1 MKLKKGL
8 LALGVVI
15 LAAATGSAQEPARSG
30 AVDSRMVVIPMRSVA
45 EVTADIDNA
54 TMVKEMAAAQKAQA
68 EGRLKEI
75 ELTIEQKQTALKDVD
90 RRKGEAKKGQRQSEV
105 IALDIEKKVEQQAI
119 DLLKRLKDLRKAEI
133 EQAQVEG
140 ELAERRI
147 GVLQL
152 EAELQR
158 KRIEYDSL
166 STAGAS
172 PLSQTAAQQVLGE
185 IEVKLLKLQQ
195 EQAGVTQKLASRQK
209 DIVARR
215 IKLHDAQVKLGMPR
229 A

>member
-119 DLLKRLKDLRKAEI
+119 DLLKRLKDLQKAEI

>member
-1 MKLKKGL
+1 
-8 LALGVVI
+8 
-15 LAAATGSAQEPARSG
+15 
-30 AVDSRMVVIPMRSVA
+30 
-45 EVTADIDNA
+45 
-54 TMVKEMAAAQKAQA
+54 
-68 EGRLKEI
+68 
-75 ELTIEQKQTALKDVD
+75 
-90 RRKGEAKKGQRQSEV
+90 
-105 IALDIEKKVEQQAI
+105 
-119 DLLKRLKDLRKAEI
+119 
-133 EQAQVEG
+133 
-140 ELAERRI
+140 
-147 GVLQL
+147 LQL

>member
-54 TMVKEMAAAQKAQA
+54 TMVKEMAAAPKAQA